1 MITEEVIEQ
10 VDRLY
15 GDEGPP
21 IMGDRYPFFE
31 QDPGIEI
38 NETMENYEEENIVV
52 NEEIPIQHE
61 DRVINMEIEEGD
73 EEIDDV
79 NEEKNI

>member
-31 QDPGIEI
+31 
-38 NETMENYEEENIVV
+38 
-52 NEEIPIQHE
+52 
-61 DRVINMEIEEGD
+61 
-73 EEIDDV
+73 
-79 NEEKNI
+79 

>member
-1 MITEEVIEQ
+1 
-10 VDRLY
+10 
-15 GDEGPP
+15 
-21 IMGDRYPFFE
+21 
-31 QDPGIEI
+31 
-38 NETMENYEEENIVV
+38 MENYEEENIVV

-61 DRVINMEIEEGD
+61 DRDINMEIEEGD